1 MASYEVVCPTCG
13 NTFDAMESA
22 WCSCLVASRT
32 LVCPH
37 CLKCFCKAPRPFKQR
52 FWSSAPDSLWKRRAA
67 SPEPSAAFA
76 DRRADPGK
84 DLHPLVLVVEDDPEV
99 RQMVTTAVEKLG
111 YTVIV
116 AGNGLEGL
124 EMARRYRPELVIT
137 DALMPKLD
145 GREMA
150 RRLKE
155 DSETREIKVA
165 VMTSVYT
172 ATKYRL
178 EAMKLFHVDDYLQ
191 KPLELAELHA
201 LLLRH
206 VG

>member
-1 MASYEVVCPTCG
+1 MASYEVVCSNCG
-13 NTFDAMESA
+13 NTFDALESA

-37 CLKCFCKAPRPFKQR
+37 CLKCFCKASRAYKQK
-52 FWSSAPDSLWKRRAA
+52 FWASAPDTLWKRRAA
-67 SPEPSAAFA
+67 SHGETGSSSTTGT
-76 DRRADPGK
+76 PGE
-84 DLHPLVLVVEDDPEV
+84 DLRPLVLVVEDDPEV
-99 RQMVTTAVEKLG
+99 RQMVTSAVEKLG
-111 YTVIV
+111 YNVIV
-116 AGNGLEGL
+116 AKNGLEGL
-124 EMARRYRPELVIT
+124 ETARARRPDLVIT

-155 DSETREIKVA
+155 DPETREIKVA

-172 ATKYRL
+172 ATKYRV
-178 EAMKLFHVDDYLQ
+178 EAMKLFKVDDYLQ

-201 LLLRH
+201 LLIRH

>member
-1 MASYEVVCPTCG
+1 VDSYEVVCPTCG

-22 WCSCLVASRT
+22 WCSCLAASRT

-37 CLKCFCKAPRPFKQR
+37 CLKCFCKASRAFKQK
-52 FWSSAPDSLWKRRAA
+52 FWASAPDSLWKRRAGTPGEA
-67 SPEPSAAFA
+67 WSPAKKEA
-76 DRRADPGK
+76 PGV
-84 DLHPLVLVVEDDPEV
+84 DLHPLVLVVEDDSDV
-99 RQMVTTAVEKLG
+99 RQMVTSAVEKLG
-111 YTVIV
+111 YNVIV
-116 AGNGLEGL
+116 ARNGLEGL
-124 EMARRYRPELVIT
+124 EMARAYRPDLVIT

-155 DSETREIKVA
+155 DPETREIKVA

-172 ATKYRL
+172 ATKYRV
-178 EAMKLFHVDDYLQ
+178 EAMKVFKVDDYLQ